1 MAHEATV
8 TGMSIPWRLCKF
20 GGPLH
25 GLWDIVD
32 STALVT
38 PTASAEV
45 TECCVYVAGVVELL
59 TIAYFACSLRVG
71 PGISIAVLLM
81 LEVDQSCHRT
91 WDTTH
96 VVILVGDLVELTVSR
111 SIVGAVTALQIIHI
125 SAHTGNL
132 FPVAYRVQSI
142 HLLAGRMVGT
152 EVANCSCSDDF
163 CISSSINQTG
173 IVVLILFWILSGLS
187 GFGPLLGFGFNT

>member
-1 MAHEATV
+1 
-8 TGMSIPWRLCKF
+8 MSIPWRLYKF
-20 GGPLH
+20 GRPLY

-45 TECCVYVAGVVELL
+45 AECCVYVAGVVELL
-59 TIAYFACSLRVG
+59 TIADSACSVRVG

-91 WDTTH
+91 WDTTY

-125 SAHTGNL
+125 GAHTGNL

-142 HLLAGRMVGT
+142 HLLAGRMVST
-152 EVANCSCSDDF
+152 EVANCSCSNEF
-163 CISSSINQTG
+163 CISSPINQAG
-173 IVVLILFWILSGLS
+173 IVVLMLFCILSD
-187 GFGPLLGFGFNT
+187 FGPFFGFGFST